1 MNAQQLARSLDADQ
15 LVSESWLIEKV
26 TGVRSRG
33 ADTTESL
40 VGSAVIDDLAA
51 LCIRLTDRAPIDAA
65 RADGGAF
72 ALQDVANKLGVGIR
86 SIQRWRR
93 LGFVSMRFQFGRTLR
108 VGCDG
113 ATMKWFEMRHPEMLS
128 KVKRSAPTQQERQR
142 LLARARV
149 VAASGGTLNA
159 AAVALAR
166 AEKISVAVA
175 RRALEHLEKNSDI
188 SPLKRRIVV
197 GDTKAAVAWRS
208 WLRGVDLNAIARRV
222 GQTRAA
228 TLRTIAKQR
237 LRRIQTCVVNVV
249 PLATFQRADA
259 AETLLAPMQVGNELA
274 HGAWPTQP
282 NDFLAAFAPVVH
294 ARKNTLSTDAMQL
307 TALRFLLWHSERLAL
322 NMGKPSTR
330 ASRTPFAI
338 NTNDHKTAAN
348 TLSNTTANTIGNTTA
363 NTIGNTAANTMSNT
377 TANNARGDVDMSVHS
392 EHIWTTLD
400 QCETSLRW
408 AARLRLSLLQ
418 RSVGQALGRLQAI
431 AGAPL
436 VSLHRA
442 RMCQAI
448 QIALEGACAVLDQC
462 MRTPPSDRAIQLGSL
477 AAAQAEKTAVKHWK
491 FSARPAP
498 GEATELPPGLQQQC
512 VSWLRVAPLR
522 DDLSLVTVAPS
533 VGVEVLVLRFGWH
546 GRAPHTMNDVAKL
559 LGIHP
564 RRAAIIAAD
573 TVRKLVRARAQRSA

>member
-51 LCIRLTDRAPIDAA
+51 LCIRLTDRAPIDAT

-72 ALQDVANKLGVGIR
+72 ALEDVANKLGVGVR

-113 ATMKWFEMRHPEMLS
+113 ATIKWFEMRHPEMLS
-128 KVKRSAPTQQERQR
+128 KVKRPAPTQQDRQR
-142 LLARARV
+142 LLARARA

-159 AAVALAR
+159 AAVTLAR

-175 RRALEHLEKNSDI
+175 RRALEHLEKTSYI

-197 GDTKAAVAWRS
+197 DHTKAAVAWRS

-259 AETLLAPMQVGNELA
+259 AETLLAPIQVGNELA

-307 TALRFLLWHSERLAL
+307 IALRFLLWHSERLAL

-330 ASRTPFAI
+330 ASHTPFAI
-338 NTNDHKTAAN
+338 NTNEQK
-348 TLSNTTANTIGNTTA
+348 
-363 NTIGNTAANTMSNT
+363 TAANTMSNTTAGT

-448 QIALEGACAVLDQC
+448 HIALEGACAVLDQC

-498 GEATELPPGLQQQC
+498 GAATELPSSLQQQC
-512 VSWLRVAPLR
+512 VPWLPMAPLR

-533 VGVEVLVLRFGWH
+533 VGVEVLALRFGWH

>member
-72 ALQDVANKLGVGIR
+72 ALQDVANKLGVGVR

-113 ATMKWFEMRHPEMLS
+113 ATIKWFEMRHPEMLS
-128 KVKRSAPTQQERQR
+128 KVKRPAPTQQERQR

-338 NTNDHKTAAN
+338 NMNEHKIAAN
-348 TLSNTTANTIGNTTA
+348 TMSNTTANTIGNTTA
-363 NTIGNTAANTMSNT
+363 NTIGNTTANTIGNTTANTMSNT
-377 TANNARGDVDMSVHS
+377 TANNARGDVDMSLHS

-400 QCETSLRW
+400 QGETSLRW

-448 QIALEGACAVLDQC
+448 HIALEGACAVLDQC

-477 AAAQAEKTAVKHWK
+477 AAAHAEKTAVKHWK

-512 VSWLRVAPLR
+512 VPWLPMAPLR
-522 DDLSLVTVAPS
+522 DDLSLVTVAPK
-533 VGVEVLVLRFGWH
+533 RW
-546 GRAPHTMNDVAKL
+546 R
-559 LGIHP
+559 
-564 RRAAIIAAD
+564 
-573 TVRKLVRARAQRSA
+573 

>member
-1 MNAQQLARSLDADQ
+1 MAMNAQQLARSLDADQ

-51 LCIRLTDRAPIDAA
+51 LCIRLTDRAPIDAT

-72 ALQDVANKLGVGIR
+72 ALEDVAKKLGVGVR

-113 ATMKWFEMRHPEMLS
+113 ATIKWFEMRHPEMFS

-249 PLATFQRADA
+249 PLATFRRADA

-330 ASRTPFAI
+330 ASHTPFAI
-338 NTNDHKTAAN
+338 NTNEHK
-348 TLSNTTANTIGNTTA
+348 
-363 NTIGNTAANTMSNT
+363 TAANTMSNTTAGT

-448 QIALEGACAVLDQC
+448 HIALEGACAVLDQC

-498 GEATELPPGLQQQC
+498 GAATELPSSLQQQC
-512 VSWLRVAPLR
+512 VPWLPMAPLR

-533 VGVEVLVLRFGWH
+533 VGVEVLALRFGWH

>member
-1 MNAQQLARSLDADQ
+1 MDADE

-72 ALQDVANKLGVGIR
+72 ALQDVANKLGVGVR

-93 LGFVSMRFQFGRTLR
+93 LGFVSMRFQFGRTCR

-113 ATMKWFEMRHPEMLS
+113 ATIKWFEIRHPEMLS
-128 KVKRSAPTQQERQR
+128 KVKRPAPTQQERQR

-149 VAASGGTLNA
+149 VAASGGTLNT

-338 NTNDHKTAAN
+338 NTNEHK
-348 TLSNTTANTIGNTTA
+348 
-363 NTIGNTAANTMSNT
+363 TAANTMSNT
-377 TANNARGDVDMSVHS
+377 TANNARGDVGMSVHS

-512 VSWLRVAPLR
+512 VPWLRVAPLR
-522 DDLSLVTVAPS
+522 DDLSLVPVAPS
-533 VGVEVLVLRFGWH
+533 VGLEVLALRFGWH

-573 TVRKLVRARAQRSA
+573 TVRKLVRISAQRSA

>member
-1 MNAQQLARSLDADQ
+1 MAMNAQQLARSLDADQ
-15 LVSESWLIEKV
+15 LVSESWLIENV

-51 LCIRLTDRAPIDAA
+51 LCIRLTDRAPIDAT

-72 ALQDVANKLGVGIR
+72 ALEDVANKLGVGVR

-113 ATMKWFEMRHPEMLS
+113 ATIKWFEMRHPEMLS
-128 KVKRSAPTQQERQR
+128 KVKRPAPTQQDRQR
-142 LLARARV
+142 LLARARA
-149 VAASGGTLNA
+149 VAASGGTLNT

-259 AETLLAPMQVGNELA
+259 AETLLAPIQVGNELA

-330 ASRTPFAI
+330 ASHTPFAI
-338 NTNDHKTAAN
+338 NTNEHK
-348 TLSNTTANTIGNTTA
+348 
-363 NTIGNTAANTMSNT
+363 TAANTMSNTTAGT

-448 QIALEGACAVLDQC
+448 HIALEGACAVLDQC

-498 GEATELPPGLQQQC
+498 GAATELPSSLQQQC
-512 VSWLRVAPLR
+512 VPWLPMAPLR

-533 VGVEVLVLRFGWH
+533 VGVEVLALRFGWH

>member
-1 MNAQQLARSLDADQ
+1 MDADE

-113 ATMKWFEMRHPEMLS
+113 ATIKWFEIRHPEMLS

-175 RRALEHLEKNSDI
+175 RRALEHLEKNSII
-188 SPLKRRIVV
+188 SPMKRRIVV

-259 AETLLAPMQVGNELA
+259 AETLLAPIQVGNELA

-348 TLSNTTANTIGNTTA
+348 TMSNTTANTIGNTTA
-363 NTIGNTAANTMSNT
+363 NTIGNTTANTIGNTTANTMSNT
-377 TANNARGDVDMSVHS
+377 TANNARGDVDMSLNS
-392 EHIWTTLD
+392 EHIWTNLD

-448 QIALEGACAVLDQC
+448 HIALEGACAVLDQC

-477 AAAQAEKTAVKHWK
+477 AAAHAEKTAVKHWK

-512 VSWLRVAPLR
+512 VPWLPMAPLR

-533 VGVEVLVLRFGWH
+533 VGVEVLALRFGWH

-573 TVRKLVRARAQRSA
+573 TVRKLIRVSAQRSA

>member
-1 MNAQQLARSLDADQ
+1 MAMNAQQLARSLDADQ

-51 LCIRLTDRAPIDAA
+51 LCIRLTDRAPIDAT

-72 ALQDVANKLGVGIR
+72 ALEDVAKKLGVGVR

-113 ATMKWFEMRHPEMLS
+113 ATIKWFEMRHPEMFS

-142 LLARARV
+142 LLARAHV

-175 RRALEHLEKNSDI
+175 RRALEHLEKNSHI

-237 LRRIQTCVVNVV
+237 LRRIQACVVNVV
-249 PLATFQRADA
+249 PLATFRRVDA

-282 NDFLAAFAPVVH
+282 NEFLAAFAPVVH

-307 TALRFLLWHSERLAL
+307 TALRFLLWHSEHLAL

-330 ASRTPFAI
+330 ASHTPFAI
-338 NTNDHKTAAN
+338 NTNEYK
-348 TLSNTTANTIGNTTA
+348 
-363 NTIGNTAANTMSNT
+363 TAANTMSNT
-377 TANNARGDVDMSVHS
+377 TAGTTANNARGDMDMAVHS

-442 RMCQAI
+442 RVCQAI
-448 QIALEGACAVLDQC
+448 HIALEGACAVLDQC

-498 GEATELPPGLQQQC
+498 GAATELPSSLQQQC
-512 VSWLRVAPLR
+512 VPWLPMAPLR

-533 VGVEVLVLRFGWH
+533 VGVEVLALRFGWH

-573 TVRKLVRARAQRSA
+573 TVRKLVRASARRSA

>member
-1 MNAQQLARSLDADQ
+1 MAMNAGQLARSLDADQ

-51 LCIRLTDRAPIDAA
+51 LCIRLTDRAPIDAT

-72 ALQDVANKLGVGIR
+72 ALEDVAKKLGVGVR

-113 ATMKWFEMRHPEMLS
+113 ATIKWFEMRHPEMFS

-259 AETLLAPMQVGNELA
+259 AETLLAPIQVGNELA

-307 TALRFLLWHSERLAL
+307 IALRFLLWHSERLAL

-330 ASRTPFAI
+330 ASHTPFAI
-338 NTNDHKTAAN
+338 NTNEHK
-348 TLSNTTANTIGNTTA
+348 
-363 NTIGNTAANTMSNT
+363 TAANTMSNTTAGT

-448 QIALEGACAVLDQC
+448 HIALEGACAVLDQC

-498 GEATELPPGLQQQC
+498 GAATELPSSLQQQC
-512 VSWLRVAPLR
+512 VPWLPMAPLR

-533 VGVEVLVLRFGWH
+533 VGVEVLALRFGWH

>member
-1 MNAQQLARSLDADQ
+1 MAINAGQLARSMDADE

-72 ALQDVANKLGVGIR
+72 ALQDVANKLGVGVR

-93 LGFVSMRFQFGRTLR
+93 LGFVSMRFQFGRTCR

-113 ATMKWFEMRHPEMLS
+113 ATIKWFEIRHPEMLS
-128 KVKRSAPTQQERQR
+128 KVKRPAPTQQERQR

-149 VAASGGTLNA
+149 VAASGGTLNT

-338 NTNDHKTAAN
+338 NTNEHK
-348 TLSNTTANTIGNTTA
+348 
-363 NTIGNTAANTMSNT
+363 TAANTMSNT
-377 TANNARGDVDMSVHS
+377 TANNARGDVGMSVHS

-512 VSWLRVAPLR
+512 VPWLRVAPLR
-522 DDLSLVTVAPS
+522 DDLSLVPVAPS
-533 VGVEVLVLRFGWH
+533 VGLEVLALRFGWH

-573 TVRKLVRARAQRSA
+573 TVRKLVRISAQRSA

>member
-1 MNAQQLARSLDADQ
+1 MAINAGQLARSMDADE

-51 LCIRLTDRAPIDAA
+51 LCIRLTDRAPIDAT

-72 ALQDVANKLGVGIR
+72 ALQDVANKLGVGVR
-86 SIQRWRR
+86 SIQRWRQ
-93 LGFVSMRFQFGRTLR
+93 LGFVSMRFQFGRTCR

-113 ATMKWFEMRHPEMLS
+113 ATIKWFEMRHPEMLS
-128 KVKRSAPTQQERQR
+128 KVKRSVPTQQERQR
-142 LLARARV
+142 LLAHARV

-159 AAVALAR
+159 AAVTLAR

-197 GDTKAAVAWRS
+197 GDTKATMAWRS

-348 TLSNTTANTIGNTTA
+348 TMSNTTAG
-363 NTIGNTAANTMSNT
+363 T
-377 TANNARGDVDMSVHS
+377 TANNARRDVDMSLHS

-400 QCETSLRW
+400 QCETSLCW

-448 QIALEGACAVLDQC
+448 HIALEGACAVLDQC
-462 MRTPPSDRAIQLGSL
+462 MRTPPRDRAIQLGSL

-498 GEATELPPGLQQQC
+498 GEATELPFSLQQQC
-512 VSWLRVAPLR
+512 VPWLPMAPLR

-533 VGVEVLVLRFGWH
+533 VGVEVLALRFGWH

-573 TVRKLVRARAQRSA
+573 TLRKLVRASAQRSA

>member
-1 MNAQQLARSLDADQ
+1 MAMNAGQLARSLDADQ
-15 LVSESWLIEKV
+15 LVSESWLIENV

-51 LCIRLTDRAPIDAA
+51 LCIRLTDRAPIDAT

-72 ALQDVANKLGVGIR
+72 ALEDVAKKLGVGVR

-113 ATMKWFEMRHPEMLS
+113 ATIKWFEMRHPEMFS

-249 PLATFQRADA
+249 PLATFRRADA

-330 ASRTPFAI
+330 ASHTPFAI
-338 NTNDHKTAAN
+338 NTNEHK
-348 TLSNTTANTIGNTTA
+348 
-363 NTIGNTAANTMSNT
+363 TAANTMSNTTAGT

-448 QIALEGACAVLDQC
+448 HIALEGACAVLDQC

-498 GEATELPPGLQQQC
+498 GAATELPSSLQQQC
-512 VSWLRVAPLR
+512 VPWLPMAPLR

-533 VGVEVLVLRFGWH
+533 VGVEVLALRFGWH

>member
-113 ATMKWFEMRHPEMLS
+113 ATIKWFEMRHPEMLS
-128 KVKRSAPTQQERQR
+128 KVKRPAPTQQERQR

-175 RRALEHLEKNSDI
+175 RRALEHLEKNRDI
-188 SPLKRRIVV
+188 SALKRRIIV

-208 WLRGVDLNAIARRV
+208 WLRGVDLNAIAGRV

-259 AETLLAPMQVGNELA
+259 AETLLAPIQVGNELA

-282 NDFLAAFAPVVH
+282 NEFLAAFAPVVH

-338 NTNDHKTAAN
+338 NTNVHKIT
-348 TLSNTTANTIGNTTA
+348 
-363 NTIGNTAANTMSNT
+363 ANTMSNT
-377 TANNARGDVDMSVHS
+377 TANNARGDVGMSIHS

-498 GEATELPPGLQQQC
+498 GEATELPPSLQQQC

-533 VGVEVLVLRFGWH
+533 VGVEVLALRFGWH

-573 TVRKLVRARAQRSA
+573 TVRKLVRASAQRSA

>member
-51 LCIRLTDRAPIDAA
+51 LCIRLTDRAPIDAT

-72 ALQDVANKLGVGIR
+72 ALEDVANKLGVGVR

-113 ATMKWFEMRHPEMLS
+113 ATIKWFEMRHPEMLS
-128 KVKRSAPTQQERQR
+128 KVKRPAPTQQDRQR
-142 LLARARV
+142 LLARARA
-149 VAASGGTLNA
+149 VAASGGTLNT

-249 PLATFQRADA
+249 PLATFRRADA

-330 ASRTPFAI
+330 ASHTPFAI
-338 NTNDHKTAAN
+338 NTNEHK
-348 TLSNTTANTIGNTTA
+348 
-363 NTIGNTAANTMSNT
+363 TAANTMSNTTAGT
-377 TANNARGDVDMSVHS
+377 TANNARGDVDMAVHS

-448 QIALEGACAVLDQC
+448 HIALEGACAVLDQC

-498 GEATELPPGLQQQC
+498 GAATELPSSLQQQC
-512 VSWLRVAPLR
+512 VPWLPMAPLR

-533 VGVEVLVLRFGWH
+533 VGVEVLALRFGWH

-573 TVRKLVRARAQRSA
+573 TVRKLVRASARRSA

>member
-26 TGVRSRG
+26 TGVHSRG
-33 ADTTESL
+33 ADATASL

-72 ALQDVANKLGVGIR
+72 ALEDVANKLGVGVR

-113 ATMKWFEMRHPEMLS
+113 ATIKWFEMRHPEMLS

-377 TANNARGDVDMSVHS
+377 TANNARGDVGMSVHS

-512 VSWLRVAPLR
+512 VPWLPMAPLR
-522 DDLSLVTVAPS
+522 DDLSLVTVERS
-533 VGVEVLVLRFGWH
+533 VGVEVLALRFGWH

-573 TVRKLVRARAQRSA
+573 TVRKLVRASAQRSA

>member
-51 LCIRLTDRAPIDAA
+51 LCIRLTDRAPIDAT

-72 ALQDVANKLGVGIR
+72 ALEDVAKKLGVGVR

-113 ATMKWFEMRHPEMLS
+113 ATIKWFEMRHPEMFS

-330 ASRTPFAI
+330 ASHTPFAI
-338 NTNDHKTAAN
+338 NTNEHK
-348 TLSNTTANTIGNTTA
+348 
-363 NTIGNTAANTMSNT
+363 TAANTMSNTTAGT

-448 QIALEGACAVLDQC
+448 HIALEGACAVLDQC

-498 GEATELPPGLQQQC
+498 GAATELPSSLQQQC
-512 VSWLRVAPLR
+512 VPWLPMAPLR

-533 VGVEVLVLRFGWH
+533 VGVEVLALRFGWH

>member
-1 MNAQQLARSLDADQ
+1 MAMNAGQLARSLDADQ
-15 LVSESWLIEKV
+15 LVSESWLIENV

-51 LCIRLTDRAPIDAA
+51 LCIRLTDRAPIDAT

-72 ALQDVANKLGVGIR
+72 ALEDVAKKLGVGVR

-113 ATMKWFEMRHPEMLS
+113 ATIKWFEMRHPEMFS

-249 PLATFQRADA
+249 PLATFRRADA

-330 ASRTPFAI
+330 ASHTPFAI
-338 NTNDHKTAAN
+338 NTNEHK
-348 TLSNTTANTIGNTTA
+348 
-363 NTIGNTAANTMSNT
+363 TAANTMSNTTAGT

-448 QIALEGACAVLDQC
+448 HIALEGACAVLDQC

-498 GEATELPPGLQQQC
+498 GAATELPSSLQQQC
-512 VSWLRVAPLR
+512 VPWLPMAPLR

-533 VGVEVLVLRFGWH
+533 VGVEVLALRFGWH

-573 TVRKLVRARAQRSA
+573 TVRKLVRASARRSA

>member
-1 MNAQQLARSLDADQ
+1 MAMNAGQLARSLDADQ
-15 LVSESWLIEKV
+15 LVSESWLIENV

-51 LCIRLTDRAPIDAA
+51 LCIRLTDRAPIDAT

-72 ALQDVANKLGVGIR
+72 ALEDVAKKLGVGVR

-113 ATMKWFEMRHPEMLS
+113 ATIKWFEMRHPEMFS

-249 PLATFQRADA
+249 PLATFRRTDA

-322 NMGKPSTR
+322 NMGKPSTW
-330 ASRTPFAI
+330 ASHTPFAI
-338 NTNDHKTAAN
+338 NTNEHK
-348 TLSNTTANTIGNTTA
+348 
-363 NTIGNTAANTMSNT
+363 TAANTMSNTTAGT
-377 TANNARGDVDMSVHS
+377 TANNARGDVDMAVHS

-448 QIALEGACAVLDQC
+448 HIALEGACAVLDQC

-498 GEATELPPGLQQQC
+498 GAATELPSSLQQQC
-512 VSWLRVAPLR
+512 VPWLPMAPLR

-533 VGVEVLVLRFGWH
+533 VGVEVLALRFGWH

-573 TVRKLVRARAQRSA
+573 TVRKLVRVSARRSA

>member
-1 MNAQQLARSLDADQ
+1 MAMNAQQLARSLDADQ

-51 LCIRLTDRAPIDAA
+51 LCIRLTDRAPIDAT

-72 ALQDVANKLGVGIR
+72 ALEDVAKKLGVGVR

-113 ATMKWFEMRHPEMLS
+113 ATIKWFEMRHPEMFS

-259 AETLLAPMQVGNELA
+259 AETLLAPIQVGNELA

-330 ASRTPFAI
+330 ASHTPFAI
-338 NTNDHKTAAN
+338 NTNEHK
-348 TLSNTTANTIGNTTA
+348 
-363 NTIGNTAANTMSNT
+363 TAANTMSNTTAGT

-448 QIALEGACAVLDQC
+448 HIALEGACAVLDQC

-498 GEATELPPGLQQQC
+498 GAATELPSSLQQQC
-512 VSWLRVAPLR
+512 VPWLPMAPLR

-533 VGVEVLVLRFGWH
+533 VGVEVLALRFGWH

>member
-1 MNAQQLARSLDADQ
+1 MAMNAQQLARSLDADQ
-15 LVSESWLIEKV
+15 LVSESWLIENV

-51 LCIRLTDRAPIDAA
+51 LCIRLTDRAPIDAT

-72 ALQDVANKLGVGIR
+72 ALEDVAKKLGVGVR

-113 ATMKWFEMRHPEMLS
+113 ATIKWFEMRHPEMFS

-330 ASRTPFAI
+330 ASHTPFAI
-338 NTNDHKTAAN
+338 NTNEHK
-348 TLSNTTANTIGNTTA
+348 
-363 NTIGNTAANTMSNT
+363 TAANTMSNTTAGT

-448 QIALEGACAVLDQC
+448 HIALEGACAVLDQC

-498 GEATELPPGLQQQC
+498 GAATELPSSLQQQC
-512 VSWLRVAPLR
+512 VPWLPMAPLR

-533 VGVEVLVLRFGWH
+533 VGVEVLALRFGWH

>member
-1 MNAQQLARSLDADQ
+1 MAMNAQQLARSLDADQ

-51 LCIRLTDRAPIDAA
+51 LCIRLTDRAPIDAT

-72 ALQDVANKLGVGIR
+72 ALEDVAKKLGVGVR

-113 ATMKWFEMRHPEMLS
+113 ATIKWFEMRHPEMFS

-330 ASRTPFAI
+330 ASHTPFAI
-338 NTNDHKTAAN
+338 NTNEHK
-348 TLSNTTANTIGNTTA
+348 
-363 NTIGNTAANTMSNT
+363 TAANTMSNTTAGT

-448 QIALEGACAVLDQC
+448 HIALEGACAVLDQC

-498 GEATELPPGLQQQC
+498 GAATELPSSLQQQC
-512 VSWLRVAPLR
+512 VPWLPMAPLR

-533 VGVEVLVLRFGWH
+533 VGVEVLALRFGWH

>member
-1 MNAQQLARSLDADQ
+1 MAMNAGQLARSLDADQ

-51 LCIRLTDRAPIDAA
+51 LCIRLTDRAPIDAT

-72 ALQDVANKLGVGIR
+72 ALEDVAKKLGVGVR

-113 ATMKWFEMRHPEMLS
+113 ATIKWFEMRHPEMFS

-330 ASRTPFAI
+330 ASHTPFAI
-338 NTNDHKTAAN
+338 NTNEHK
-348 TLSNTTANTIGNTTA
+348 
-363 NTIGNTAANTMSNT
+363 TAANTMSNT
-377 TANNARGDVDMSVHS
+377 TAGTTANNARGDVGMSIHS

-448 QIALEGACAVLDQC
+448 HIALEGACAVLDQC

-498 GEATELPPGLQQQC
+498 GAATELPSSLQQQC
-512 VSWLRVAPLR
+512 VPWLPMAPLR

-533 VGVEVLVLRFGWH
+533 VGVEVLALRFGWH

>member
-1 MNAQQLARSLDADQ
+1 
-15 LVSESWLIEKV
+15 
-26 TGVRSRG
+26 
-33 ADTTESL
+33 L

-72 ALQDVANKLGVGIR
+72 ALQDVANKLGVGVR

-93 LGFVSMRFQFGRTLR
+93 LGFVSMRFQFGRTCR

-113 ATMKWFEMRHPEMLS
+113 TTIKWFEMRHPEMLS

-142 LLARARV
+142 VLARARV

-197 GDTKAAVAWRS
+197 GDTKATVAWRS

-259 AETLLAPMQVGNELA
+259 AETLLAPMQVGSELA

-338 NTNDHKTAAN
+338 NKNEHKTAAN
-348 TLSNTTANTIGNTTA
+348 TMSNTT
-363 NTIGNTAANTMSNT
+363 ANTMSNT
-377 TANNARGDVDMSVHS
+377 TANNARGDVDMSLHS

-448 QIALEGACAVLDQC
+448 HIALEGACAVLDQC

-498 GEATELPPGLQQQC
+498 GEATELPSSLQQQC
-512 VSWLRVAPLR
+512 VPWLPMAPLR

-533 VGVEVLVLRFGWH
+533 VGVEVLALRFGWH

-573 TVRKLVRARAQRSA
+573 TLRKLVRASAQRSA

>member
-51 LCIRLTDRAPIDAA
+51 LCIRLTDRAPIDAT

-72 ALQDVANKLGVGIR
+72 ALEDVAKKLGVGVR

-113 ATMKWFEMRHPEMLS
+113 ATIKWFEMRHPEMFS

-259 AETLLAPMQVGNELA
+259 AETLLAPIQVGNELA

-307 TALRFLLWHSERLAL
+307 IALRFLLWHSERLAL

-330 ASRTPFAI
+330 ASHTPFAI
-338 NTNDHKTAAN
+338 NTNEHK
-348 TLSNTTANTIGNTTA
+348 
-363 NTIGNTAANTMSNT
+363 TAANTMSNTTAGT

-448 QIALEGACAVLDQC
+448 HIALEGACAVLDQC

-498 GEATELPPGLQQQC
+498 GAATELPSSLQQQC
-512 VSWLRVAPLR
+512 VPWLPMAPLR

-533 VGVEVLVLRFGWH
+533 VGVEVLALRFGWH

>member
-1 MNAQQLARSLDADQ
+1 MAMNAQQLARSLDADQ

-51 LCIRLTDRAPIDAA
+51 LCIRLTDRAPIDAT

-72 ALQDVANKLGVGIR
+72 ALEDVAKKLGVGVR

-113 ATMKWFEMRHPEMLS
+113 ATIKWFEMRHPEMFS

-249 PLATFQRADA
+249 PLATFRRADA

-307 TALRFLLWHSERLAL
+307 IALRFLLWHSERLAL

-330 ASRTPFAI
+330 ASHTPFAI
-338 NTNDHKTAAN
+338 NTNEHK
-348 TLSNTTANTIGNTTA
+348 
-363 NTIGNTAANTMSNT
+363 TAANTMSNTTAGT

-448 QIALEGACAVLDQC
+448 HIALEGACAVLDQC

-498 GEATELPPGLQQQC
+498 GAATELPSSLQQQC
-512 VSWLRVAPLR
+512 VPWLPMAPLR

-533 VGVEVLVLRFGWH
+533 VGVEVLALRFGWH

>member
-1 MNAQQLARSLDADQ
+1 MNAGQLARSLDADQ
-15 LVSESWLIEKV
+15 LVSESWLIENV

-51 LCIRLTDRAPIDAA
+51 LCIRLTDRAPIDAT

-72 ALQDVANKLGVGIR
+72 ALEDVAKKLGVGVR

-113 ATMKWFEMRHPEMLS
+113 ATIKWFEMRHPEMFS

-249 PLATFQRADA
+249 PLATFRRTDA

-322 NMGKPSTR
+322 NMGKPSTW
-330 ASRTPFAI
+330 ASHTPFAI
-338 NTNDHKTAAN
+338 NTNEHK
-348 TLSNTTANTIGNTTA
+348 
-363 NTIGNTAANTMSNT
+363 TAANTMSNTTAGT
-377 TANNARGDVDMSVHS
+377 TANNARGDVDMAVHS

-448 QIALEGACAVLDQC
+448 HIALEGACAVLDQC

-498 GEATELPPGLQQQC
+498 GAATELPSSLQQQC
-512 VSWLRVAPLR
+512 VPWLPMAPLR

-533 VGVEVLVLRFGWH
+533 VGVEVLALRFGWH

-573 TVRKLVRARAQRSA
+573 TVRKLVRVSARRSA

>member
-1 MNAQQLARSLDADQ
+1 MAMNAGQLARSLDADQ
-15 LVSESWLIEKV
+15 LVSESWLIENV

-51 LCIRLTDRAPIDAA
+51 LCIRLTDRAPIDAT

-72 ALQDVANKLGVGIR
+72 ALEDVAKKLGVGVR

-113 ATMKWFEMRHPEMLS
+113 ATIKWFEMRHPEMFS

-249 PLATFQRADA
+249 PLATFRRADA

-307 TALRFLLWHSERLAL
+307 IALRFLLWHSERLAL

-330 ASRTPFAI
+330 ASHTPFAI
-338 NTNDHKTAAN
+338 NTNEHK
-348 TLSNTTANTIGNTTA
+348 
-363 NTIGNTAANTMSNT
+363 TAANTMSNTTAGT
-377 TANNARGDVDMSVHS
+377 TANNARGDVDMAVHS

-448 QIALEGACAVLDQC
+448 HIALEGACAVLDQC

-498 GEATELPPGLQQQC
+498 GAATELPSSLQQQC
-512 VSWLRVAPLR
+512 VPWLPMAPLR

-533 VGVEVLVLRFGWH
+533 VGVEVLALRFGWH

>member
-1 MNAQQLARSLDADQ
+1 MAMNAQQLARSLDADQ

-51 LCIRLTDRAPIDAA
+51 LCIRLTDRAPIDAT

-72 ALQDVANKLGVGIR
+72 ALEDVAKKLGVGVR

-113 ATMKWFEMRHPEMLS
+113 ATIKWFEMRHPEMFS

-259 AETLLAPMQVGNELA
+259 AETLLAPIQVGNELA

-307 TALRFLLWHSERLAL
+307 IALRFLLWHSERLAL

-330 ASRTPFAI
+330 ASHTPFAI
-338 NTNDHKTAAN
+338 NTNEHK
-348 TLSNTTANTIGNTTA
+348 
-363 NTIGNTAANTMSNT
+363 TAANTMSNTTAGT

-448 QIALEGACAVLDQC
+448 HIALEGACAVLDQC

-498 GEATELPPGLQQQC
+498 GAATELPSSLQQQC
-512 VSWLRVAPLR
+512 VPWLPMAPLR

-533 VGVEVLVLRFGWH
+533 VGVEVLALRFGWH

>member
-1 MNAQQLARSLDADQ
+1 MAMNAGQLARSLDADQ
-15 LVSESWLIEKV
+15 LVSESWLIENV

-51 LCIRLTDRAPIDAA
+51 LCIRLTDRAPIDAT

-72 ALQDVANKLGVGIR
+72 ALEDVAKKLGVGVR

-113 ATMKWFEMRHPEMLS
+113 ATIKWFEMRHPEMFS

-249 PLATFQRADA
+249 PLATFRRADA

-330 ASRTPFAI
+330 ASHTPFAI
-338 NTNDHKTAAN
+338 NTNEHK
-348 TLSNTTANTIGNTTA
+348 
-363 NTIGNTAANTMSNT
+363 TAANTMSNTTAGT
-377 TANNARGDVDMSVHS
+377 TANNARGDVDMAVHS

-448 QIALEGACAVLDQC
+448 HIALEGACAVLDQC

-498 GEATELPPGLQQQC
+498 GAATELPSSLQQQC
-512 VSWLRVAPLR
+512 VPWLPMAPLR

-533 VGVEVLVLRFGWH
+533 VGVEVLALRFGWH

-573 TVRKLVRARAQRSA
+573 TVRKLVRASARRSA